1 MSFALP
7 RMSAVTDATRAL
19 ARSSDGLVARLR
31 RGDPQA
37 VAQVYDTHHDQVR
50 AFARRLVG
58 DDASAEDLVHD
69 VFVSLPGAI
78 KRFRDES
85 SLSTFLVAI
94 AVNHSRHHVRSATRR
109 RRALERLANEGEPVR
124 PAYDP
129 ERSAARRQL
138 AAALTRAL
146 DALPLDQRVAFVLCE
161 IEERTSVE
169 AAAIVGAPE
178 ATVRARVFHARR
190 KLRDMLEEEGVR

>member
-1 MSFALP
+1 M
-7 RMSAVTDATRAL
+7 
-19 ARSSDGLVARLR
+19 
-31 RGDPQA
+31 
-37 VAQVYDTHHDQVR
+37 
-50 AFARRLVG
+50 
-58 DDASAEDLVHD
+58 
-69 VFVSLPGAI
+69 
-78 KRFRDES
+78 
-85 SLSTFLVAI
+85 AI

-129 ERSAARRQL
+129 ERDAARRQL
-138 AAALTRAL
+138 AAKLTRAL

-169 AAAIVGAPE
+169 AARIVGAPE

-190 KLRDMLEEEGVR
+190 KLRHMLEQEGVR